1 VQHFFGFDLTLF
13 DQPPS
18 LPASAGFINPHKP
31 PMYLVAIAWIYV
43 VLMMA
48 IAEATA
54 SNGTILG
61 AIVTFFL
68 YGVLPTVILMYIM
81 GTPMRRKALRAQ
93 EQAELAALRAQ
104 VAASGQPD
112 AGSETP
118 ADAVTPVREKF

>member
-1 VQHFFGFDLTLF
+1 
-13 DQPPS
+13 
-18 LPASAGFINPHKP
+18 
-31 PMYLVAIAWIYV
+31 MYLVAIAWIYV

-104 VAASGQPD
+104 AAASGEPD

-118 ADAVTPVREKF
+118 TDSVTPVREKS

>member
-1 VQHFFGFDLTLF
+1 
-13 DQPPS
+13 
-18 LPASAGFINPHKP
+18 
-31 PMYLVAIAWIYV
+31 MYLVAIAWIYV